1 MKLARILFLLLGVA
15 LLAAIIANTDL
26 REAFALVGQ
35 MSWGVA
41 IVLVLFF
48 ISFLGDVFAW
58 QLTLSTSA
66 GMTWYGR
73 LWLVRIVGEAF
84 NYTIPAGGMGGE
96 PVKAVLLKRYFGIDY
111 DDAIASLVMVKTINL
126 IALIAF
132 LSIGFALMQFSSAIE
147 SAYRNVA
154 AIGLTVLI
162 VAISAFFVVQR
173 FGLLSSVAALFTR
186 HGNRL
191 WAASAVDK
199 IQVVET
205 LFKNFYDGNAVK
217 FIGALGVA
225 FAVWCVGVAEIY
237 ATLYFLGYPVSLS
250 EAWMIEAAAQLIRS
264 GTFFITA
271 SLGAQEGIFVVMC
284 GIFTGTPVSG
294 LATALVRR
302 IREITWVAAGFLCS
316 VVLPKIWKSRPTV

>member
-1 MKLARILFLLLGVA
+1 MKLARILFLLIGVA
-15 LLAAIIANTDL
+15 LFAAIIANTDL
-26 REAFALVGQ
+26 HEALSLVGQ
-35 MSWGVA
+35 MSWGGA
-41 IVLVLFF
+41 IVLALFF

-58 QLTLSTSA
+58 QLTLSASS

-73 LWLVRIVGEAF
+73 LWLVRMVGEAF

-96 PVKAVLLKRYFGIDY
+96 SVKAVLLKRYFGIDY

-126 IALIAF
+126 IALVAF

-147 SAYRNVA
+147 NAYRNVA

-162 VAISAFFVVQR
+162 IAISAFFVVQR
-173 FGLLSSVAALFTR
+173 FGLLSSTAALFAR
-186 HGNRL
+186 RGNHP
-191 WAASAVDK
+191 WAEWVVDK
-199 IQVVET
+199 IQDVET
-205 LFKNFYDGNAVK
+205 RFKKFYDGNAVK
-217 FIGALGVA
+217 FIAALGVA

-264 GTFFITA
+264 GTFFIPA

-316 VVLPKIWKSRPTV
+316 AVLSKIWKSRPIV